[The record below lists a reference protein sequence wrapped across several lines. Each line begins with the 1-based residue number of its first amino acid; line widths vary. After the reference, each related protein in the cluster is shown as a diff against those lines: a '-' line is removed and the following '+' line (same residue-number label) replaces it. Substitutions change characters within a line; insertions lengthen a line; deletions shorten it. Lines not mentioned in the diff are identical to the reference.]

1 MAKDF
6 RWPLRSC
13 SCQICQQQPQSTVG
27 KEHRAVNQLVATLDE
42 KSCRLVIGFLAR
54 QQGRGGV
61 AGLARITGLSRNT
74 IRRGQ
79 RELEEPPVASLLR
92 VRQAGGGRQRIEK
105 KV

>member
-6 RWPLRSC
+6 RWTLRSC

-27 KEHRAVNQLVATLDE
+27 KEHRAINQLVTALDE
-42 KSCRLVIGFLAR
+42 KSRRFIIGFLAR
-54 QQGRGGV
+54 QRGRGGI

-79 RELEEPPVASLLR
+79 RELQEPPVASRQR

-105 KV
+105 KA